1 MRWQNP
7 VRTQTGA
14 GVIAIWTRHGRP
26 EAMASIFQWNDD
38 ICHEFGSLSR
48 SNKLVGRNKSDVI
61 WSPKAS
67 GVDFRDVPD
76 APSPAADRTAR
87 LRQMKRI
94 ADHLPELID
103 NMLRLASGD
112 PPDRAANE
120 YLLNRIMG
128 KPIERQ
134 EHSGPNGAPILTESY
149 EYNAAIA
156 ALAIGSIEDS
166 DPSSEDAS
174 ARNGAEVG

>member
-1 MRWQNP
+1 MPFVKGQPGGPGRRKKADKFARP
-7 VRTQTGA
+7 
-14 GVIAIWTRHGRP
+14 IAQA
-26 EAMASIFQWNDD
+26 E
-38 ICHEFGSLSR
+38 
-48 SNKLVGRNKSDVI
+48 
-61 WSPKAS
+61 
-67 GVDFRDVPD
+67 
-76 APSPAADRTAR
+76 
-87 LRQMKRI
+87 KRI

-134 EHSGPNGAPILTESY
+134 EHSGPNGTPILTESY

-174 ARNGAEVG
+174 PRNGAEVG